1 MSINLELYK
10 IFYAVA
16 SCGSLTKAA
25 QELYLSQPAVSQAI
39 KQLES
44 QIGGRLFARTSKG
57 MELTY
62 EGKMVYGYVE
72 QANELFN
79 IAETKFTQI
88 KKLAFGEIRIGAS
101 DTLTKHFL
109 FPHIKAFTEK
119 YPDLEIK
126 LTNRTTGETLNY
138 LKSGKVDVGFV
149 NLPITDGHFFE
160 IKECMSL
167 QDVFVVGGKFTDAC
181 QKIKSYSDLKKY
193 PVLLLEKPS
202 NTRVNLD
209 NELLKF
215 GVKLTPTM
223 ELGSIETLIDF
234 AKGGLGITC
243 VPREYILQE
252 LKSGKLKELKFPV
265 DLPPRAV
272 GMVKLRD
279 VPLTFAVQQF
289 IKALEGEEV

>member
-10 IFYAVA
+10 IFYVVA

-25 QELYLSQPAVSQAI
+25 QELYISQPAVSQSI

-44 QIGGRLFARTSKG
+44 QIGGRLFSRTSKG

-62 EGKMVYGYVE
+62 EGKMIYGYVK

-79 IAETKFTQI
+79 VAETKFLEI
-88 KKLAFGEIRIGAS
+88 KKLALGEIRIGAS

-109 FPHIKAFTEK
+109 FPYIKAFNEA

-149 NLPITDGHFFE
+149 NLPVENVQGVE
-160 IKECMSL
+160 VKECMAL
-167 QDVFVVGGKFTDAC
+167 NDVFVAGGKYADQVHNIRKYA
-181 QKIKSYSDLKKY
+181 DLKNF

-209 NELLKF
+209 SELLKM
-215 GVKLTPTM
+215 GVELSPTM
-223 ELGSIETLIDF
+223 ELGSIDTLIDF
-234 AKGGLGITC
+234 AKGGLGIAC
-243 VPREYILQE
+243 VPREYV
-252 LKSGKLKELKFPV
+252 LKELDSGELKEVTFDVP
-265 DLPPRAV
+265 LPARAV
-272 GMVKLRD
+272 GMARLKG
-279 VPLTFAVQQF
+279 VPLTFACQKF
-289 IKALEGEEV
+289 IEAIEGGKE

>member
-1 MSINLELYK
+1 LILDAGHGGEDGGATGVNGALEKDLNLSLT
-10 IFYAVA
+10 
-16 SCGSLTKAA
+16 GSLAAILRLCGYTVIETRTEDRLLYTEGTKKGHK
-25 QELYLSQPAVSQAI
+25 
-39 KQLES
+39 KQSDLEN
-44 QIGGRLFARTSKG
+44 R
-57 MELTY
+57 
-62 EGKMVYGYVE
+62 V
-72 QANELFN
+72 
-79 IAETKFTQI
+79 
-88 KKLAFGEIRIGAS
+88 
-101 DTLTKHFL
+101 
-109 FPHIKAFTEK
+109 AFTEK

-167 QDVFVVGGKFTDAC
+167 QDVFVVGGRFMDAC
-181 QKIKSYSDLKKY
+181 QKIHSYSDLKKY

-252 LKSGKLKELKFPV
+252 LKSGELKELKFPV